1 MTTILHAESL
11 PGSRGPV
18 SYAAQYVMV
27 ALFSPVRTL
36 LTTLRG
42 LREAWKQA

>member
-1 MTTILHAESL
+1 ML
-11 PGSRGPV
+11 
-18 SYAAQYVMV
+18 YAAQYVKV
-27 ALFSPVRTL
+27 VELLSPVRML